1 MTYEERKEQV
11 RKLKSMAYY
20 LIIGFVS
27 IVSVVFLPMI
37 NSSLEGGFKLPQ
49 NTAEWCIFIMSKVLV
64 AVDNILIFYCFISQ
78 AKSNVKED
86 EAYINAS
93 KKFQTLT
100 EGKTVKPRSPHE
112 YMKKQWLTK
121 GITLLLTSL
130 LSTVVLGQAILTFD
144 LATFLSYLF
153 TIFLAIVFGYI
164 TMRNNED
171 YWTTEFPAYV
181 DYIEENKEVEEN
193 GND

>member
-1 MTYEERKEQV
+1 MYF
-11 RKLKSMAYY
+11 S
-20 LIIGFVS
+20 
-27 IVSVVFLPMI
+27 
-37 NSSLEGGFKLPQ
+37 
-49 NTAEWCIFIMSKVLV
+49 CIFTYSSTI
-64 AVDNILIFYCFISQ
+64 
-78 AKSNVKED
+78 
-86 EAYINAS
+86 
-93 KKFQTLT
+93 
-100 EGKTVKPRSPHE
+100 
-112 YMKKQWLTK
+112 
-121 GITLLLTSL
+121 LLTSL